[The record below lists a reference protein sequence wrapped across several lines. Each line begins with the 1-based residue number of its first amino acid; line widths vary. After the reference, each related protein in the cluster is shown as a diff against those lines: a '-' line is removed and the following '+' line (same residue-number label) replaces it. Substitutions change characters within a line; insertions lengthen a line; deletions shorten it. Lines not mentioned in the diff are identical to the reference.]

1 MGWLIENV
9 TAVKVLTA
17 ALNGFEDKSRFLLS
31 RALGSGP
38 LNLAIDAPQESQEN
52 RHMWPSQ
59 HKERVVKASRSPL
72 PKSVQQPSCLPSSS
86 SKIRLRADE
95 RHEDGDKDAKQ
106 HGGRDIEGV

>member
-1 MGWLIENV
+1 MENV
-9 TAVKVLTA
+9 TVVKVLTA

-52 RHMWPSQ
+52 RHGHLSTRSALSKPQ
-59 HKERVVKASRSPL
+59 ESPL